1 MAGAVMRAKEAK
13 ITKMLF
19 GIVLAFVL
27 LWFPLFA
34 FVAVTRSNQVTMPR
48 EVTML
53 VTYGFNI
60 RSLINPVL
68 YAVMNR
74 AYRSEFRDILWDI
87 VFSFSECCEC

>member
-1 MAGAVMRAKEAK
+1 MRAKEAK
-13 ITKMLF
+13 ITKMMF

-27 LWFPLFA
+27 LWFPLFV
-34 FVAVTRSNQVTMPR
+34 FVAVTRSNQVSMPR

-74 AYRSEFRDILWDI
+74 AYGSEFRDILWDI
-87 VFSFSECCEC
+87 VLFFSECCEC